1 MIIVGLFAK
10 WQPTTLFS
18 DMYRILFQWLLRF
31 ADYDPRL
38 LGWWC
43 TRHDN
48 DDYYYYCGLVTK
60 TFAQLL
66 YTHSRH
72 YLSDVIPGHISNHP
86 LHLLGLHPFDQQ
98 AEAHGSG
105 YKFATANMDRIII
118 ISSSPNRV
126 SFVRSLTT
134 HHNCIRPDIHG
145 PTISKT
151 TQPQSLWLDR
161 KATPSTGERQWIN
174 LLGREYTYTIII
186 YPIPTGTKT
195 IYNLSSLAS
204 QPSVTPNRIFSE
216 RLNAHETPTTHY
228 MDGRL
233 DEDRPA
239 EADGY

>member
-86 LHLLGLHPFDQQ
+86 LHLLCLHPFDQQ
-98 AEAHGSG
+98 AEQLTVLGINSQQQ
-105 YKFATANMDRIII
+105 TWTESS
-118 ISSSPNRV
+118 SSSPPRRIV
-126 SFVRSLTT
+126 CHSFAHR
-134 HHNCIRPDIHG
+134 
-145 PTISKT
+145 
-151 TQPQSLWLDR
+151 QP
-161 KATPSTGERQWIN
+161 
-174 LLGREYTYTIII
+174 III
-186 YPIPTGTKT
+186 VSALISMAQQFLKRHSHRVY
-195 IYNLSSLAS
+195 
-204 QPSVTPNRIFSE
+204 R
-216 RLNAHETPTTHY
+216 
-228 MDGRL
+228 
-233 DEDRPA
+233 
-239 EADGY
+239 